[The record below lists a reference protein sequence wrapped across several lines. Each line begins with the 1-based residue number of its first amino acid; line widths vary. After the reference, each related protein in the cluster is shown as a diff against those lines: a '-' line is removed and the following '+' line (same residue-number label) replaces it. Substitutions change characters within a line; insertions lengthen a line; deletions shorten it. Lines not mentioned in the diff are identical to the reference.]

1 MIINL
6 NNNIVV
12 KLKLYLIIPTDLLLF
27 IPMRNK

>member
-12 KLKLYLIIPTDLLLF
+12 KLKYYNITYRFIIIHMDA
-27 IPMRNK
+27 